1 MSVLYNCLFLL
12 KYDSVLVEEGCTFLC
27 PKVRNQIVTKVRS
40 EDQRLPSAHHLAAE
54 GIEENMI
61 EPFHYFYTVVCL
73 ANGQLSR
80 LLARFAV
87 TSMATRKLWLR
98 LSTSSVISQ
107 SSRMTIGRTLRLCGA
122 TAGNGDRIG
131 MRNDDRAAYA

>member
-1 MSVLYNCLFLL
+1 MYFFASEGPES
-12 KYDSVLVEEGCTFLC
+12 DSREGPVGRST
-27 PKVRNQIVTKVRS
+27 PSVRS
-40 EDQRLPSAHHLAAE
+40 PHHLAAE

-61 EPFHYFYTVVCL
+61 EPFHYFYTVVCP

-80 LLARFAV
+80 LLARFAAAV
-87 TSMATRKLWLR
+87 DGNEELWLR

-122 TAGNGDRIG
+122 TGVMAIVLE
-131 MRNDDRAAYA
+131 